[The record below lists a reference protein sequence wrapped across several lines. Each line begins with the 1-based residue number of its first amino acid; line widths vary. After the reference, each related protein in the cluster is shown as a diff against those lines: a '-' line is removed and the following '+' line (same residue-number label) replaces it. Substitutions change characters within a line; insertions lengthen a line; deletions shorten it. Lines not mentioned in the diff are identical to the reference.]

1 MVKNPPTNS
10 GGARN
15 SGLIP
20 GSGRSPG
27 VGNGS
32 SLQYSC
38 LENSMDRGAWWA
50 TVHGI
55 AESDTTE
62 RLAQHSITI
71 YYSDNKKIKYRE
83 IRVMRIDPLSQ
94 STFTYNP
101 YDIPSTSRHF
111 KGINTFHLHNRLIMR
126 ILLLVPLI
134 DGNITLPTE
143 HYFAYK
149 DLYSQS
155 YDFSSGHVCI

>member
-1 MVKNPPTNS
+1 
-10 GGARN
+10 
-15 SGLIP
+15 
-20 GSGRSPG
+20 
-27 VGNGS
+27 
-32 SLQYSC
+32 
-38 LENSMDRGAWWA
+38 MDSGAWWA

-111 KGINTFHLHNRLIMR
+111 KGINAFHLHNRLIMR